1 MADPLNTAETTRQT
15 LQRIAVH
22 ILGRR
27 RYEMTGRFGLRA
39 SPGGFATPAFGPD
52 AEILRVAGTSLV
64 RETVQGVTFS
74 PITGTTLRQ
83 LAAFAGA
90 DLKAEFSAGAS
101 TPALGNV
108 DEPMALDGEATAV
121 IAEWYAFGWQVL
133 DRVLSGL
140 PAEAQPAVVQLWPEH
155 FDAGTNVAVSSG
167 TRVNLGASPGD
178 IYSPE
183 PYLYVGPWTA
193 ARPGDARFWNAP
205 FGAVLVRSELDGPHR
220 VDTGAAFLLT
230 GLRYV
235 EESAPS

>member
-1 MADPLNTAETTRQT
+1 MADLLNTAETTRLT
-15 LQRIAVH
+15 LQRVAVH
-22 ILGRR
+22 VLGRR
-27 RYEMTGRFGLRA
+27 RHEMTGRFGLRA

-52 AEILRVAGTSLV
+52 SEILRVAGTSLV
-64 RETVQGVTFS
+64 RETVQGVTFR
-74 PITGTTLRQ
+74 PITGATLRL

-90 DLKAEFSAGAS
+90 DLRAEFSAGAS
-101 TPALGNV
+101 TPGSGDI
-108 DEPMALDGEATAV
+108 DEPMALDGAAAAV
-121 IAEWYAFGWQVL
+121 VADWYAFGWEVL

-155 FDAGTNVAVSSG
+155 FDAGTNAGVSSG

-178 IYSPE
+178 GYCPE

-193 ARPGDARFWNAP
+193 SRPGDPEFWNAP
-205 FGAVLVRSELDGPHR
+205 FGALLVRSELDVTHR
-220 VDTGAAFLLT
+220 VDKGVAFLLT